1 MRERSRAYALLLRAG
16 WSGCPAWP
24 GVEVV
29 EALVFLLA
37 AARSGGSSSGS
48 ANGEATDSAARQ
60 RRGSRAGR
68 AGSAVRAGRGWV
80 ARRARHRDSAVQYST
95 PHLSLGFFFETAAV
109 SMQGP
114 GGFPGDFSR
123 GKGVDAVTPGVSGG
137 WSA

>member
-1 MRERSRAYALLLRAG
+1 VRERSRAYALLLRAG

-60 RRGSRAGR
+60 GQGRGGGAGPGGQAAR
-68 AGSAVRAGRGWV
+68 CGRGAGGWPGVLGTGTARYSTAPRTFRLGFFSKRLPFRCRVRAGFRGIFPAGKAW
-80 ARRARHRDSAVQYST
+80 
-95 PHLSLGFFFETAAV
+95 
-109 SMQGP
+109 MQ
-114 GGFPGDFSR
+114 
-123 GKGVDAVTPGVSGG
+123 
-137 WSA
+137 